1 MTPDQ
6 QDGHVT
12 APLETRNRPAMVRSM
27 TDQAFALFDT
37 GIGRCGIAW
46 APFGLIGL
54 QLPEATPGAAWAR
67 LRQRF
72 PNAAEAPPPPP
83 IETVIGRVLEL
94 LAGGRDDLTDI
105 ALDPTGVAPFNLRV
119 YEIAR
124 AIAPGQT
131 STYGQ
136 VARAMGEPGA
146 ARAVGRALGENPW
159 PIVVPCHRVLAASQG
174 RTGVGMGGFSAPGGS
189 QTKAQLLTL
198 ERARTSAAPT
208 LFDLEF
214 SVAPPRGG

>member
-1 MTPDQ
+1 MQGT
-6 QDGHVT
+6 
-12 APLETRNRPAMVRSM
+12 
-27 TDQAFALFDT
+27 AFALFDT
-37 GIGRCGIAW
+37 VIGRCGVAW
-46 APFGLIGL
+46 GESGLIGM

-67 LRQRF
+67 LRKRF
-72 PNAAEAPPPPP
+72 PEAVETQPSPA
-83 IETVIGRVLEL
+83 IERIIERVLDL

-105 ALDPTGVAPFNLRV
+105 ALDPSGVQGFNWRV

-124 AIAPGQT
+124 AIAPGET

-146 ARAVGRALGENPW
+146 ARAVGKALGENPW
-159 PIVVPCHRVLAASQG
+159 PIVVPCHRVLAASG
-174 RTGVGMGGFSAPGGS
+174 GMGGFSAEGGAN
-189 QTKAQLLTL
+189 TKAQLLTI
-198 ERARTSAAPT
+198 ERARTSPVPT

>member
-1 MTPDQ
+1 MQGT
-6 QDGHVT
+6 
-12 APLETRNRPAMVRSM
+12 
-27 TDQAFALFDT
+27 AFALFDT
-37 GIGRCGIAW
+37 VIGRCGVAW
-46 APFGLIGL
+46 GDGGLIGM

-67 LRQRF
+67 LRKRF
-72 PNAAEAPPPPP
+72 PEAVETSPSPA
-83 IETVIGRVLEL
+83 IERIIERVLDL

-105 ALDPTGVAPFNLRV
+105 VLDQSGVQGFNWRV

-124 AIAPGQT
+124 AIAPGET

-146 ARAVGRALGENPW
+146 ARAVGKALGENPW
-159 PIVVPCHRVLAASQG
+159 PIVVPCHRVLAASG
-174 RTGVGMGGFSAPGGS
+174 GMGGFSAEGGAN
-189 QTKAQLLTL
+189 TKAQLLTI
-198 ERARTSAAPT
+198 ERARTSPVPT

>member
-1 MTPDQ
+1 MQGT
-6 QDGHVT
+6 
-12 APLETRNRPAMVRSM
+12 
-27 TDQAFALFDT
+27 AFALFDT
-37 GIGRCGIAW
+37 VIGRCGVAW
-46 APFGLIGL
+46 GDSGLIGM

-67 LRQRF
+67 LRKRF
-72 PNAAEAPPPPP
+72 PEAVETPPPPE
-83 IETVIGRVLEL
+83 IERIIDRVLDL

-105 ALDPTGVAPFNLRV
+105 VIDPSQVQGFNWRV

-124 AIAPGQT
+124 AIAPGET

-146 ARAVGRALGENPW
+146 ARAVGKALGENPW
-159 PIVVPCHRVLAASQG
+159 PIVVPCHRVLAASG
-174 RTGVGMGGFSAPGGS
+174 GMGGFSAEGGAN
-189 QTKAQLLTL
+189 TKAQLLTL

>member
-1 MTPDQ
+1 MQGT
-6 QDGHVT
+6 
-12 APLETRNRPAMVRSM
+12 
-27 TDQAFALFDT
+27 AFALFDT
-37 GIGRCGIAW
+37 VIGRCGVAW
-46 APFGLIGL
+46 GVSGLIGM

-67 LRQRF
+67 LRKRF
-72 PNAAEAPPPPP
+72 PEAVETPPPPA
-83 IETVIGRVLEL
+83 IEQIIERVLDL

-105 ALDPTGVAPFNLRV
+105 PLDLTGVQAFNLRV

-124 AIAPGQT
+124 AIAPGET

-146 ARAVGRALGENPW
+146 ARAVGKALGENPW
-159 PIVVPCHRVLAASQG
+159 PIVVPCHRVLAASG
-174 RTGVGMGGFSAPGGS
+174 RMGGFSAEGGAN
-189 QTKAQLLTL
+189 TKAQLLTL

-214 SVAPPRGG
+214 SVAPPRGS

>member
-1 MTPDQ
+1 MQGT
-6 QDGHVT
+6 
-12 APLETRNRPAMVRSM
+12 
-27 TDQAFALFDT
+27 AFALFDT
-37 GIGRCGIAW
+37 VIGRCGVAW
-46 APFGLIGL
+46 GVSGLIGM

-67 LRQRF
+67 LRKRF
-72 PNAAEAPPPPP
+72 PEAVETPPSPA
-83 IETVIGRVLEL
+83 IEQIIERVLDL

-105 ALDPTGVAPFNLRV
+105 PLDLTGVQAFNLRV

-124 AIAPGQT
+124 AIAPGET

-146 ARAVGRALGENPW
+146 ARAVGKALGENPW
-159 PIVVPCHRVLAASQG
+159 PIVVPCHRVLAASG
-174 RTGVGMGGFSAPGGS
+174 RMGGFSAEGGAS
-189 QTKAQLLTL
+189 TKAQLLTL

-214 SVAPPRGG
+214 SVAPPRGP

>member
-1 MTPDQ
+1 MQGT
-6 QDGHVT
+6 
-12 APLETRNRPAMVRSM
+12 
-27 TDQAFALFDT
+27 AFALFDT
-37 GIGRCGIAW
+37 VIGRCGVAW
-46 APFGLIGL
+46 GDGGLIGM

-67 LRQRF
+67 LRKRF
-72 PNAAEAPPPPP
+72 PEAVETPPSPA
-83 IETVIGRVLEL
+83 IERIIERVLDL

-105 ALDPTGVAPFNLRV
+105 VLDQSGVQGFNWRV

-124 AIAPGQT
+124 AIAPGET

-146 ARAVGRALGENPW
+146 ARAVGKALGENPW
-159 PIVVPCHRVLAASQG
+159 PIVVPCHRVLAASG
-174 RTGVGMGGFSAPGGS
+174 GMGGFSAEGGAN
-189 QTKAQLLTL
+189 TKAQLLTI
-198 ERARTSAAPT
+198 ERARTSPVPT